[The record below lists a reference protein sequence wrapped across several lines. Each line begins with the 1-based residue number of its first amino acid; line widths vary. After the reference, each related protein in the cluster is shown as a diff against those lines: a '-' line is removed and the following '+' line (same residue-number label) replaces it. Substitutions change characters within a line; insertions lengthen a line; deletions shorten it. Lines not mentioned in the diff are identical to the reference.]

1 MECELGTMT
10 DHYAGISFFVKCRA
24 EGIHQ
29 LYQNVPVI
37 QGNDLVIPVR
47 VCDQHISSITGWH

>member
-10 DHYAGISFFVKCRA
+10 DQNAGISFFVKCRS

-29 LYQNVPVI
+29 LYQNVTVL
-37 QGNDLVIPVR
+37 QGNDLVISVR